1 MPELPE
7 VETVRRGLEPWLKGK
22 RIRQIEVFHPRA
34 LRAGCQI
41 PFDSIIG
48 ARIKRVDRRGKFL
61 WFVLDRDL
69 ALVGHLGMSGQML
82 SSRQKSQ
89 REKHLRARIDFGEK
103 TRELR
108 FIDQR
113 TFGWLSVENLVSNSH
128 GLLPECCSHIAPDVF
143 SEEFDEKA
151 VIARIRSRKIE
162 IKKALLN
169 QEILSGI
176 GNIYADEALW
186 YAQIHPETQA
196 SSLLEADV
204 KRILQAV
211 RRVMR
216 SALKQGGTSFDDLY
230 INVNGESGYFEVSL
244 RAYGREDEPCRRCGT
259 FIRRITFANRSSHF
273 CPKCQR
279 KKGVKTRSR
288 GKSRAKS
295 GRKIPGRR
303 GAVR

>member
-1 MPELPE
+1 MLAS
-7 VETVRRGLEPWLKGK
+7 
-22 RIRQIEVFHPRA
+22 PRKA
-34 LRAGCQI
+34 Q
-41 PFDSIIG
+41 P
-48 ARIKRVDRRGKFL
+48 
-61 WFVLDRDL
+61 
-69 ALVGHLGMSGQML
+69 
-82 SSRQKSQ
+82 
-89 REKHLRARIDFGEK
+89 EKHLRARIDFGDK
-103 TRELR
+103 KREFR

-113 TFGWLSVENLVSNSH
+113 TFGWLSVESLVSNNY
-128 GLLPECCSHIAPDVF
+128 GLLPECCAHIAPDIF
-143 SEEFDEKA
+143 SEEFDERE
-151 VIARIRSRKIE
+151 VIAKIRGRKVE

-186 YAQIHPETQA
+186 YAKIHPETPA
-196 SSLLEADV
+196 SKLSEIEL
-204 KRILQAV
+204 KSIFKAV

-279 KKGVKTRSR
+279 KKGVKARSR

-295 GRKIPGRR
+295 GQKIPSKR

>member
-22 RIRQIEVFHPRA
+22 KIKEIEIFHPRA
-34 LRAGCQI
+34 VRAGCDI
-41 PFDSIIG
+41 SLKEIRG
-48 ARIKRVDRRGKFL
+48 ARILRVDRRGKFL
-61 WFVLDRDL
+61 WFVLDREIS
-69 ALVGHLGMSGQML
+69 LVGHLGMSGQIL
-82 SSRQKSQ
+82 AAPRKSERQ
-89 REKHLRARIDFGEK
+89 RHLRARIDVGDK
-103 TRELR
+103 TREFR

-113 TFGWLSVENLVSNSH
+113 TFGWLSVEKIVSGAH
-128 GLLPECCSHIAPDVF
+128 GLLPECCAHIAPDVF
-143 SEEFDEKA
+143 SDDFDEKA
-151 VIARIRSRKIE
+151 VIAELRKRKIE

-186 YAQIHPETQA
+186 YAKIHPERKS
-196 SSLLEADV
+196 SSLSEVELKELL
-204 KRILQAV
+204 KAV

-216 SALKQGGTSFDDLY
+216 SALKKGGTSFDDLY

-244 RAYGREDEPCRRCGT
+244 RAYGREEEPCSRCGT

-279 KKGVKTRSR
+279 KKGVKKGEPS
-288 GKSRAKS
+288 KSRAKS
-295 GRKIPGRR
+295 GR
-303 GAVR
+303 